1 MKGNMKALRKMKPG
15 PGLEMQ
21 EIPIPAIKAN
31 EVLIKVYKRA
41 ICGTDL
47 HIYKWDEWSQ
57 NRLKPPVTTGHEFY
71 GEIVETGADVGHYKK
86 GDLVTAEMHVV
97 CNQCFQCRTGNAHL
111 CENVVILG
119 VDGDG
124 CFADYLAVPESN
136 LWRVPA
142 GIDPEWAAI
151 YDPFGNAVH
160 TVMAGPTVGKSFLIL
175 GGGPIGIAAVPVCKA
190 AGASMVLLSEVM
202 PFRQELA
209 RKMGA
214 DRVIDPAKENVAE
227 VVALADRRPGRG
239 RGAGDVGP
247 PGRHRSRVPLHPQE
261 RPLFPA
267 GHPGQ
272 AARHRPGRRHHFP
285 RHHRPGHQRP
295 AHVRD
300 LVPDGRPAGLGQGRP
315 EAADHPPFQDGGL
328 PEGFRSGDSPATP
341 ARSSWSRPLLSR
353 SSR

>member
-21 EIPIPAIKAN
+21 EVPIPAVKAN
-31 EVLIKVYKRA
+31 EVLIKVRKRA

-57 NRLKPPVTTGHEFY
+57 NRLKPPVITGHEFY
-71 GEIVETGADVGHYKK
+71 GEIVETGADVRHYTK

-160 TVMAGPTVGKSFLIL
+160 TVMAGATVGKTFLIT

-190 AGASMVLLSEVM
+190 AGASLVLLSEVM

-227 VVALADRRPGRG
+227 VVRALTGG
-239 RGAGDVGP
+239 QGVDVVLEM
-247 PGRHRSRVPLHPQE
+247 S
-261 RPLFPA
+261 
-267 GHPGQ
+267 GHP
-272 AARHRPGRRHHFP
+272 AAV
-285 RHHRPGHQRP
+285 
-295 AHVRD
+295 A
-300 LVPDGRPAGLGQGRP
+300 
-315 EAADHPPFQDGGL
+315 
-328 PEGFRSGDSPATP
+328 EGFRSIRKNGRFSLLGIPAK
-341 ARSSWSRPLLSR
+341 PLSIDLAKDIIFPGVTVQGINGRRMFETWYQMDALLVSGKVDLKPLITHRFKMAEFQKAFEIGLSGNAGKIILE
-353 SSR
+353 

>member
-15 PGLEMQ
+15 PGLEMR
-21 EIPIPAIKAN
+21 EVPIPAIKAN
-31 EVLIKVYKRA
+31 EVLIKVHKRA

-57 NRLKPPVTTGHEFY
+57 NRLKPPLTTGHEFY
-71 GEIVETGADVGHYKK
+71 GAIVETGTDVRHYKV

-97 CNQCFQCRTGNAHL
+97 CSQCFQCRTGNAHL

-124 CFADYLAVPESN
+124 CFADYIAVPESN

-142 GIDPEWAAI
+142 GIDPELAAI

-175 GGGPIGIAAVPVCKA
+175 GGGPIGIAAIPVCKA
-190 AGASMVLLSEVM
+190 AGASLVLVSEVM

-214 DRVIDPAKENVAE
+214 DRVIDPTKETPAA
-227 VVALADRRPGRG
+227 VVKAMT
-239 RGAGDVGP
+239 AGQGVDVVLEM
-247 PGRHRSRVPLHPQE
+247 S
-261 RPLFPA
+261 
-267 GHPGQ
+267 GHPDAIAQ
-272 AARHRPGRRHHFP
+272 
-285 RHHRPGHQRP
+285 
-295 AHVRD
+295 
-300 LVPDGRPAGLGQGRP
+300 
-315 EAADHPPFQDGGL
+315 
-328 PEGFRSGDSPATP
+328 GFRSIRKNGRYSLLGIPAK
-341 ARSSWSRPLLSR
+341 PLSLDLAKDIIFPGVTVQGINGRRMYETWYQMDALLISGKVDLKPLITHRFKMEEFQKAFEVGLSGNAGKIILE
-353 SSR
+353 

>member
-1 MKGNMKALRKMKPG
+1 MKGTMKALRKMKPG

-21 EIPIPAIKAN
+21 EIPIPAIKAD
-31 EVLIKVYKRA
+31 EVLIKVSKRA

-71 GEIVETGADVGHYKK
+71 GAIVEAGADVSHYQV
-86 GDLVTAEMHVV
+86 GDLVTAEMHIV

-124 CFADYLAVPESN
+124 CFADYIAVPESN
-136 LWRVPA
+136 LWRVPK

-160 TVMAGPTVGKSFLIL
+160 TVMAGATVGKTFLIT

-190 AGASMVLLSEVM
+190 AGASLVLLSEVM

-214 DRVIDPAKENVAE
+214 DRVIDPVKENVEE
-227 VVALADRRPGRG
+227 VVRSLTSGQG
-239 RGAGDVGP
+239 VDVVLEM
-247 PGRHRSRVPLHPQE
+247 S
-261 RPLFPA
+261 
-267 GHPGQ
+267 GHP
-272 AARHRPGRRHHFP
+272 AAIA
-285 RHHRPGHQRP
+285 Q
-295 AHVRD
+295 
-300 LVPDGRPAGLGQGRP
+300 
-315 EAADHPPFQDGGL
+315 
-328 PEGFRSGDSPATP
+328 GFRSIRKNGRFSLLGIPAK
-341 ARSSWSRPLLSR
+341 PLSIDLAKDIIFPGVTVQGINGRRMYETWYQMDALLVSGKVDLKPLITHHFKLAEFQKAFEIGLSGNAGKIILE
-353 SSR
+353 

>member
-1 MKGNMKALRKMKPG
+1 MTGTMKALRKMKPG

-21 EIPIPAIKAN
+21 QVPVPAIKAN
-31 EVLIKVYKRA
+31 DVLIKVHKRA

-71 GEIVETGADVGHYKK
+71 GAIVEAGTDVRHYQV

-124 CFADYLAVPESN
+124 CFADYIAVPESN

-160 TVMAGPTVGKSFLIL
+160 TVMAGPTVGKTFLIL
-175 GGGPIGIAAVPVCKA
+175 GGGPIGIAAIPVCKA
-190 AGASMVLLSEVM
+190 AGASLVLVSEVM

-214 DRVIDPAKENVAE
+214 DRVIDPARENVE
-227 VVALADRRPGRG
+227 EIVRSLTSGQGVDVVLEM
-239 RGAGDVGP
+239 
-247 PGRHRSRVPLHPQE
+247 S
-261 RPLFPA
+261 
-267 GHPGQ
+267 GHP
-272 AARHRPGRRHHFP
+272 AAIA
-285 RHHRPGHQRP
+285 Q
-295 AHVRD
+295 
-300 LVPDGRPAGLGQGRP
+300 
-315 EAADHPPFQDGGL
+315 
-328 PEGFRSGDSPATP
+328 GFRSIRKNGRYSLLGIPAK
-341 ARSSWSRPLLSR
+341 PLSLDLAKDIIFPGVTVQGINGRRMYETWYQMDALLVSGKVDLKPLITHHFR
-353 SSR
+353 MAEFQKAFEVGISGNAGKIILE

>member
-21 EIPIPAIKAN
+21 EVAIPAIKGN
-31 EVLIKVYKRA
+31 EALIKVHKRA

-57 NRLKPPVTTGHEFY
+57 NRIKPPVTTGHEFY
-71 GEIVETGADVGHYKK
+71 GEIVETGADVRHYQV
-86 GDLVTAEMHVV
+86 GDVVTAEMHVV

-124 CFADYLAVPESN
+124 CFADYIAVPESN
-136 LWRVPA
+136 LWRVPK

-160 TVMAGPTVGKSFLIL
+160 TVMAGATVGKTFLIL
-175 GGGPIGIAAVPVCKA
+175 GGGPIGIAAIPVCKA
-190 AGASMVLLSEVM
+190 AGASLVLVSEVM

-214 DRVIDPAKENVAE
+214 DRVIDPAKESVEE
-227 VVALADRRPGRG
+227 VVRSLTSGQGVDAVLEMSGHPAAIA
-239 RGAGDVGP
+239 AGLP
-247 PGRHRSRVPLHPQE
+247 FHPQE
-261 RPLFPA
+261 RPLFAA
-267 GHPGQ
+267 GNPGQ
-272 AARHRPGRRHHFP
+272 ALEPRPGQGHHFP
-285 RHHRPGHQRP
+285 RRDRAGHQRP
-295 AHVRD
+295 AHVRN

-315 EAADHPPFQDGGL
+315 QAADHPPLQDG
-328 PEGFRSGDSPATP
+328 
-341 ARSSWSRPLLSR
+341 
-353 SSR
+353 

>member
-21 EIPIPAIKAN
+21 DVPIPAIKAN
-31 EVLIKVYKRA
+31 EVLIKVHKRA

-71 GEIVETGADVGHYKK
+71 GAIVETGADVRHYQV

-151 YDPFGNAVH
+151 YDPFCNAVH

-175 GGGPIGIAAVPVCKA
+175 GGGPIGIAAIPVCKA

-209 RKMGA
+209 SKMGA

-227 VVALADRRPGRG
+227 VVRSLT
-239 RGAGDVGP
+239 AGQGVDVVLEM
-247 PGRHRSRVPLHPQE
+247 S
-261 RPLFPA
+261 
-267 GHPGQ
+267 GHP
-272 AARHRPGRRHHFP
+272 AAVA
-285 RHHRPGHQRP
+285 Q
-295 AHVRD
+295 
-300 LVPDGRPAGLGQGRP
+300 
-315 EAADHPPFQDGGL
+315 
-328 PEGFRSGDSPATP
+328 GFRSIRKNGRYSLLGIPAKPLSIDLAGDIIFPGITVQGINGRRMFETWFQMDALLVSGKVDLK
-341 ARSSWSRPLLSR
+341 PLITHHFKMKDFKEAFEIGLSGNAGKIILE
-353 SSR
+353 